1 VFLAKFSQL
10 LIKPPRNLQYWMM
23 PLPWVYR
30 ALLLNEFTS
39 DDYAEGD
46 PSEGEKILASWGFMY
61 KGEPFTR
68 EWIGYCFAY
77 LIPFVSKSETF
88 NRFVVAFGDFIYHE
102 DIYSPI
108 LSHLFHYLQLLLCM
122 VASAA
127 CLNYL
132 RMEPKPASA
141 APEPE
146 TEEEEEKDDGD
157 VNESP
162 LEDSFIPVDLSFK
175 DLCYDVKSSKG
186 SEKLRLLNNVSGV
199 FSAGRMC
206 ALMGE
211 SGAGKTTLMDV
222 IALRKASGNISGEVL
237 LNGFPQEK
245 ISFRRCS
252 GYVEQFDVQS
262 AELTVRETIRF
273 SAQLRLERSN
283 PVFDSPNGLED
294 HVDYI
299 IKTLELTREADIL
312 VGNEEEGGLTF
323 EQKKRLSIA
332 VELAVRKKSFV
343 CEIFCFMAT
352 LISNEF
358 GGSC

>member
-1 VFLAKFSQL
+1 
-10 LIKPPRNLQYWMM
+10 
-23 PLPWVYR
+23 
-30 ALLLNEFTS
+30 
-39 DDYAEGD
+39 
-46 PSEGEKILASWGFMY
+46 
-61 KGEPFTR
+61 
-68 EWIGYCFAY
+68 
-77 LIPFVSKSETF
+77 
-88 NRFVVAFGDFIYHE
+88 
-102 DIYSPI
+102 
-108 LSHLFHYLQLLLCM
+108 M

-332 VELAVRKKSFV
+332 VELAVRKKSFL
-343 CEIFCFMAT
+343 CEISCFMAT